1 MPRKTDSNNPG
12 DWILFAESE
21 VQGLEIL
28 AERELSYPM
37 CQSKLAE
44 VLEKVLKAE
53 LLRLGW
59 FLERTHDL
67 ELLANELQSRGSDL
81 AERVRPLCMS
91 LAEVYFSSRYP
102 GFDLDDPD
110 WPGFREKL
118 HAVKEALA
126 AVKTRLSS

>member
-1 MPRKTDSNNPG
+1 M
-12 DWILFAESE
+12 
-21 VQGLEIL
+21 
-28 AERELSYPM
+28 
-37 CQSKLAE
+37 
-44 VLEKVLKAE
+44 LKAE

-67 ELLANELQSRGSDL
+67 ELLANDLQSRGSDL